1 MGEVN
6 FTKEH
11 TQIAKGMAIILMLIH
26 HLFAFPNRIL
36 TKQSYKSLLLING
49 LQIEYYIGVFGK
61 ICVAMFLFL
70 SGYGLYIIT
79 SKNNKFS
86 IKDAIIRISRLYIN
100 YWTVFLIFIP
110 IGFIFFGR
118 TLNIKEFILNFLG
131 LSSSYN
137 GEWWFFRLYVELI
150 LITPIL
156 KIIVRDKLYLSFINI
171 IMLVLLSKVINK
183 IFFYLYPIK
192 YITDTIIYNDL
203 ISLLN
208 WQSCFFMGYICAKF
222 KLFTKIKEYMKIYNI
237 DNKFIYLLM
246 MLLVFFIRYKRSSI
260 FIDSILS
267 GIFIFAIVNIL
278 YDSKL
283 HKLFVVLG
291 ENSMNMWLT
300 HSFFCYYYIQ
310 SIVYKPRISVFI
322 LIWLIVLSL
331 LTSLIIKRFSKYLN
345 KIAITIFNYFK
356 FTKSTRN
363 IVDP

>member
-137 GEWWFFRLYVELI
+137 GEWWFFRLYV
-150 LITPIL
+150 
-156 KIIVRDKLYLSFINI
+156 
-171 IMLVLLSKVINK
+171 
-183 IFFYLYPIK
+183 
-192 YITDTIIYNDL
+192 
-203 ISLLN
+203 
-208 WQSCFFMGYICAKF
+208 
-222 KLFTKIKEYMKIYNI
+222 
-237 DNKFIYLLM
+237 
-246 MLLVFFIRYKRSSI
+246 
-260 FIDSILS
+260 
-267 GIFIFAIVNIL
+267 
-278 YDSKL
+278 
-283 HKLFVVLG
+283 
-291 ENSMNMWLT
+291 
-300 HSFFCYYYIQ
+300 
-310 SIVYKPRISVFI
+310 
-322 LIWLIVLSL
+322 
-331 LTSLIIKRFSKYLN
+331 
-345 KIAITIFNYFK
+345 
-356 FTKSTRN
+356 
-363 IVDP
+363 

>member
-237 DNKFIYLLM
+237 DNKFI
-246 MLLVFFIRYKRSSI
+246 
-260 FIDSILS
+260 
-267 GIFIFAIVNIL
+267 
-278 YDSKL
+278 
-283 HKLFVVLG
+283 
-291 ENSMNMWLT
+291 
-300 HSFFCYYYIQ
+300 
-310 SIVYKPRISVFI
+310 
-322 LIWLIVLSL
+322 
-331 LTSLIIKRFSKYLN
+331 LN
-345 KIAITIFNYFK
+345 L
-356 FTKSTRN
+356 
-363 IVDP
+363 